1 MKRIVALA
9 LFLAMAAPAIA
20 APDEPSAFAEWFVAQ
35 GFEGQEYYKW
45 QAIFSAL
52 IDGRDRS
59 REAHMPISTPVFVA
73 ITSGTK
79 YHVKESCSAL
89 KNASTVLELDL
100 VEATERG
107 FEKCGRCA
115 FN

>member
-1 MKRIVALA
+1 MKRIVALI
-9 LFLAMAAPAIA
+9 LFLALAVPAIA
-20 APDEPSAFAEWFVAQ
+20 APDNPTDFADWFIAQ

-59 REAHMPISTPVFVA
+59 MEAHMPISTPVFVA

-100 VEATERG
+100 VEAKERG
-107 FEKCGRCA
+107 FEKCGRCE
-115 FN
+115 